1 MQYLIEVK
9 NNKDKF
15 VMEMLQHFRFIKT
28 RPLTRANMTLFS
40 ELQES
45 ILEVN
50 EAKKRKVKLQNAKE
64 MLHEL

>member
-1 MQYLIEVK
+1 MQYLLEVK

-15 VMEMLQHFRFIKT
+15 VLELLQHFRFIKT
-28 RPLTRANMTLFS
+28 RPLTRANMTLLS
-40 ELQES
+40 ELQDS
-45 ILEVN
+45 IIEVN

>member
-1 MQYLIEVK
+1 MQYLLEVK

-15 VMEMLQHFRFIKT
+15 VLELLQHFRFIKT
-28 RPLTRANMTLFS
+28 RPLNRANVKFLS

>member
-1 MQYLIEVK
+1 MQYLLEVK

-15 VMEMLQHFRFIKT
+15 ILELLQHFRFIKT
-28 RPLTRANMTLFS
+28 RPLTSANMKFIS
-40 ELQES
+40 ELHES

>member
-1 MQYLIEVK
+1 MQYLLEVK

-28 RPLTRANMTLFS
+28 RPLTRSNMKFLS

-45 ILEVN
+45 IIEVN
-50 EAKKRKVKLQNAKE
+50 GAKKRKVKLQSAKE